1 MGFLRLLA
9 WLLALVIVLG
19 LASSLLPPTQ
29 GGVGPGSS
37 LAGGGLAWTPGA
49 SLGSSCPSS
58 NTTILLDP
66 SVFYGRYFNLTRAV
80 EELSNYSDPLTYYGV
95 YANITAVLA
104 SPSGAGRVYALHP
117 LPLDEGDSAG
127 LGNMTVYVCTP
138 GSIKPPGVEPA
149 LVSDTSVRY
158 VNGSVVDVATYA
170 PAARLDVSLGFRPLG
185 SIIVADVI
193 LEGAQPLTGIASTMS
208 ITVAGRSYRVNET
221 GVIYSFIPEPGEHSL
236 RIPVYVS
243 DEVSICG
250 GRCINITRRLLLG
263 YLVANT
269 TLQGD
274 RVGGE
279 AWVEYAYPEDITSVN
294 LEEIKR
300 MLASRPAGRILEELA
315 LEYIHDRLVEIVN
328 STAMRQYPEAYLWL
342 LASQIPIVM
351 GSCSPHNSTT
361 PLLDALCGGCGS
373 GWERVWILGNITRF
387 TLEVATATGLV
398 EWPSLTNET
407 MVETPIVY
415 ANITGYPELWQLYN
429 DTLGIHL
436 AKPVDGKYQV
446 YYDPVEN
453 TAFCDWERLV
463 ETI

>member
-9 WLLALVIVLG
+9 WLLTLLIVLG

-29 GGVGPGSS
+29 RSGGPGSG
-37 LAGGGLAWTPGA
+37 LTGGGLAWTPGA
-49 SLGSSCPSS
+49 STGSTCPQS
-58 NTTILLDP
+58 NTTIVLDP

-80 EELSNYSDPLTYYGV
+80 EELSSYSDPLAYYGV
-95 YANITAVLA
+95 YANITAALA
-104 SPSGAGRVYALHP
+104 SSSGAGRVYALHP

-127 LGNMTVYVCTP
+127 LGNLTVYVCTP
-138 GSIKPPGVEPA
+138 GSIRPPGVEPA
-149 LVSDTSVRY
+149 LASDTPVKY
-158 VNGSVVDVATYA
+158 VNGSVVDIATYA

-185 SIIVADVI
+185 PVIVADVI
-193 LEGAQPLTGIASTMS
+193 LEGARPITGIASTMS
-208 ITVAGRSYRVNET
+208 ITVAGRSHRVNET
-221 GVIYSFIPEPGEHSL
+221 GVIYSFIPEPGEQSL
-236 RIPVYVS
+236 RIPVYIS

-250 GRCINITRRLLLG
+250 GGCINITRRLLLG
-263 YLVANT
+263 YLVVNT

-274 RVGGE
+274 RAGGE

-300 MLASRPAGRILEELA
+300 MLASRPAGRILEETA
-315 LEYIHDRLVEIVN
+315 LEYVHDRLVEIVN
-328 STAMRQYPEAYLWL
+328 STAMRQYPGAYLWL
-342 LASQIPIVM
+342 LASQIPIQM
-351 GSCSPHNSTT
+351 SSCSPHNSST

-373 GWERVWILGNITRF
+373 GWERVWILGNITKF
-387 TLEVATATGLV
+387 TLEVAAATGLV

-407 MVETPIVY
+407 IVETPIVY
-415 ANITGYPELWQLYN
+415 ANITGYPGLWQLYN

-453 TAFCDWERLV
+453 TMFCNWDRLV
-463 ETI
+463 